1 MSGFGCPSCIDAA
14 FLPGSLCQ
22 QNSEALPEA
31 GVVPGRHEAQGRWEH
46 SLSCQTWPLHA
57 PWALCSQHCQP
68 RGAWLLQVY
77 SGTLKRVTTP
87 CCDTFQSR
95 GSRWLPK
102 VIVPVLLAQRSK
114 KTEGKIRKKHPAS
127 SSLKLQTSLTYK
139 CL

>member
-1 MSGFGCPSCIDAA
+1 MGLDAPAALMLHFCLVLSASRTQRCCLRLEWCLAGRKPKGGGSTVSAVRHGPSM
-14 FLPGSLCQ
+14 
-22 QNSEALPEA
+22 
-31 GVVPGRHEAQGRWEH
+31 
-46 SLSCQTWPLHA
+46 LHG
-57 PWALCSQHCQP
+57 HCAP

-95 GSRWLPK
+95 GSRWLPR

-114 KTEGKIRKKHPAS
+114 KTEGKIRKKHPDS